1 MPTIKNKITAE
12 EIEHIIR
19 EFITKGMASDLAMF
33 FITQDDIEYDDFKY
47 YTWDTRYKKVFYDFF
62 NYINAYICE
71 FISKEKFDNIINL
84 LYKLPIETYSPI
96 ENKYDIDH
104 SYICTKIF
112 NNIIHIDLR
121 NYLLF

>member
-47 YTWDTRYKKVFYDFF
+47 YTWEIGRAHV
-62 NYINAYICE
+62 
-71 FISKEKFDNIINL
+71 
-84 LYKLPIETYSPI
+84 
-96 ENKYDIDH
+96 
-104 SYICTKIF
+104 
-112 NNIIHIDLR
+112 
-121 NYLLF
+121 